1 MIRWFAGLMLTLA
14 AAPGLAQS
22 PAIAIASQRE
32 ADGAHRLTHETIVEA
47 PIAEVWTAI
56 STAEGWTAWATPVA
70 WAGEDTIET
79 SYTPTAS
86 PGDPSTIRQQIL
98 ARLPG
103 RILVFRTTKAPDGF
117 PHFDTFS
124 RVISFF
130 ELAPEGER
138 RTRVRLTMTGY
149 ADTEAGRQLLG
160 FFREGNRVSLDRL
173 RRRFASGPL
182 DWAREASTERH

>member
-1 MIRWFAGLMLTLA
+1 MRKWLIGLSMLLA
-14 AAPGLAQS
+14 TPAVAQPS
-22 PAIAIASQRE
+22 PITIASQRE
-32 ADGAHRLTHETIVEA
+32 ADGTHCLAHETIVDA

-56 STAEGWTAWATPVA
+56 STAEGWRTWATPVA
-70 WAGEDTIET
+70 WASADLIET
-79 SYTPTAS
+79 SYTPSAS
-86 PGDPSTIRQQIL
+86 PGDPSTIRQQIV

-103 RILVFRTTKAPDGF
+103 RILVFRTTGAPAGF

-130 ELAPEGER
+130 ELVPDGER

-149 ADTEAGRQLLG
+149 ADTDAGRQLLG

-182 DWAREASTERH
+182 DWSRELR